1 MISTDCFLLRTPSQD
16 PPGTGI
22 DTDTSEEKTTEEEKC
37 IRCRECGNPVTH
49 PSERISIDGSHAH
62 AFANP
67 NGILYEIGCFR
78 SVIGCGFVGPATDEF
93 SWFKGYSWK
102 VAYCGKCLNHLGWL
116 FISPVN
122 DPFSGLILDKLTDP
136 E

>member
-1 MISTDCFLLRTPSQD
+1 MISTDFFLLRTPSQD
-16 PPGTGI
+16 PSGTGI
-22 DTDTSEEKTTEEEKC
+22 DTDTSEEIATEEEKC

-78 SVIGCGFVGPATDEF
+78 SVIGCGFMGPATDEF

-122 DPFSGLILDKLTDP
+122 DPFSGLILDRLTDP

>member
-16 PPGTGI
+16 ESGTGI
-22 DTDTSEEKTTEEEKC
+22 DTDTSEEKITEEEKY

-78 SVIGCGFVGPATDEF
+78 SVIGCGFMGPATDEF

-122 DPFSGLILDKLTDP
+122 DPFSGLILDRLTDL